1 MRVCEF
7 INLCRAVPASELTMQ
22 QLSHWAG
29 QYKDVHAGGSR
40 QIELREDEFEDIVV
54 LEVSGHDTDP
64 DDNWKGSGKV
74 SDAIS
79 ATYAFESVWLVAV
92 ERIDCLRKR

>member
-1 MRVCEF
+1 
-7 INLCRAVPASELTMQ
+7 MQ

-29 QYKDVHAGGSR
+29 QYKDVHTGASR

-64 DDNWKGSGKV
+64 AG
-74 SDAIS
+74 
-79 ATYAFESVWLVAV
+79 
-92 ERIDCLRKR
+92 